1 MTNSPATTA
10 SPREGGGVVT
20 RFAPSPTG
28 FLHIGGART
37 ALFNWL
43 YARHTGGKFLIR
55 VEDTDRERSTEAA
68 VAAIFE
74 GLDWLGMT
82 SDEEIVFQHKQA
94 DRHREAVQQLLD
106 AGRAY
111 RCWMTVEELALAREA
126 ARAGGAALR
135 SPWRDAPPPNDP
147 TLPHVIRFK
156 GPLDG
161 ATLVDD
167 LVKGPVTFNNTEL
180 DDLVLLRADG
190 APTYNLAVV
199 VDDHDMGVTHVI
211 RGDDHLNNAARQTLI
226 YQAMGWTLPAFG
238 HIPLIHG
245 PDGAKLSKRHGAQ
258 AVGEFADMGYLPEGL
273 RNYLARLGWGHGD
286 DEVFTDEQAIAW
298 FDVKDVVK
306 APARLDW
313 AKLNFINSQHLH
325 VAEDGRLARLTL
337 EALNAQGADLPANA
351 AHRLRA
357 VVPQVK
363 QGAKTILELAE
374 HCAFALKVRP
384 LALEEKTLKQLT
396 DETVERLARLR
407 ARLDAAPAWDVTEL
421 EALLKSFAESEGVGF
436 GKFGPSLRG
445 ILTGGAQAPDLH
457 KIMAALGRDESLGR
471 LDDALASRA

>member
-1 MTNSPATTA
+1 MTNSPVPTTA
-10 SPREGGGVVT
+10 PKKDGAVVT

-74 GLDWLGMT
+74 GLDWLGLT
-82 SDEEIVFQHKQA
+82 SDEEVVFQHKQA

-111 RCWMTVEELALAREA
+111 RCWMSVEDLALAREL
-126 ARAGGAALR
+126 ARAGGPALR
-135 SPWRDAPPPNDP
+135 SPWRDAPEPNDP
-147 TLPHVIRFK
+147 TAPHVIRFK

-161 ATLVDD
+161 TTMVDD
-167 LVKGPVTFNNTEL
+167 LVKGPVTFNNAEL

-226 YQAMGWTLPAFG
+226 YQALGWTLPAFG

-245 PDGAKLSKRHGAQ
+245 PDGAKLPKRHGAQ
-258 AVGEFADMGYLPEGL
+258 AVGEFQDMGYLPEGL

-286 DEVFTDEQAIAW
+286 VEVFSDEEAISW

-313 AKLNFINSQHLH
+313 AKLNFINSQH
-325 VAEDGRLARLTL
+325 
-337 EALNAQGADLPANA
+337 
-351 AHRLRA
+351 
-357 VVPQVK
+357 
-363 QGAKTILELAE
+363 
-374 HCAFALKVRP
+374 
-384 LALEEKTLKQLT
+384 
-396 DETVERLARLR
+396 
-407 ARLDAAPAWDVTEL
+407 
-421 EALLKSFAESEGVGF
+421 
-436 GKFGPSLRG
+436 
-445 ILTGGAQAPDLH
+445 
-457 KIMAALGRDESLGR
+457 
-471 LDDALASRA
+471 